1 MCEVTKSE
9 LLNYANNFLVKNY
22 GMTLD
27 VELIINGRLTKTYGR
42 FKYERN
48 RFSGEE
54 KALSVE
60 LNKTF
65 IIHNSKE
72 DVFNVLRHE
81 LIHYALFRLG
91 KPNSDGDLYFEN
103 ELKKHNTYS
112 QMDVNVME
120 VKMKSCY
127 KKFYTYECKCGVN
140 KTTKNIT
147 RGSYSCR
154 ACNKNLVVLKIEKKL
169 V

>member
-1 MCEVTKSE
+1 MGE
-9 LLNYANNFLVKNY
+9 LLDYANDFLNKNY
-22 GMTLD
+22 GMNL
-27 VELIINGRLTKTYGR
+27 VVPLLVNGRLTKTYGR

-65 IIHNSKE
+65 ILHNSKE
-72 DVFNVLRHE
+72 DVFNILRHE
-81 LIHYALFRLG
+81 LIHYALFELG
-91 KPNSDGDLYFEN
+91 KPFDDGDSYFEN

-112 QMDVNVME
+112 QSNI